1 MQLLFAT
8 SNPNKVRELSLVLEP
23 LGIEVLDLSGFA
35 NIEEPEEDGATFAD
49 NARLKARSYAAQTG
63 VTCLAEDSGLEVDAL
78 GGAPGVHSARYSGLP
93 GPRSVVD
100 PANNEK
106 LLAALKDVPWEQRQA
121 RFVCTMCVAKPN
133 GDVVAETRGHC
144 DGRITFEPAG
154 ENGFGYDPLFFV
166 EDANCTSA
174 QLSNDE
180 KSLRSHRGRAAR
192 QLAQRLAALGNFGNA
207 ERN

>member
-35 NIEEPEEDGATFAD
+35 NVEEPEEDGATFAD

-78 GGAPGVHSARYSGLP
+78 DGAPGVHSARYSGLP
-93 GPRSVVD
+93 GPRGVVD

-106 LLAALKDVPWEQRQA
+106 LLAALENVPWEKRQA
-121 RFVCTMCVAKPN
+121 RFVCTMCIAKPN
-133 GDVVAETRGHC
+133 GEVVAETRGEFE
-144 DGRITFEPAG
+144 GRITFEPAG
-154 ENGFGYDPLFFV
+154 QNGFGYDPLFFV
-166 EDANCTSA
+166 EEAGCTSA
-174 QLSNDE
+174 ELSNDE
-180 KSLRSHRGRAAR
+180 KSRRSHRGQAAR
-192 QLAQRLAALGNFGNA
+192 LLVQRLQALSDLG
-207 ERN
+207 